1 MYVDFLSLIPD
12 SRISSDSS
20 FSGLSISRS
29 IVRNLCCNP
38 LHGHKI
44 SQVGQKLIDGFNSGI
59 WNRRREIFVE
69 HRTYCTKRGILQ
81 KSVEQFP
88 VSKIQNTKYTIL
100 KIFPT
105 KNEKCKQ
112 TVDVPEK
119 SGYQTGEK

>member
-59 WNRRREIFVE
+59 WNRRREIFV
-69 HRTYCTKRGILQ
+69 HSLQ
-81 KSVEQFP
+81 NVGFYRNPWNYFP
-88 VSKIQNTKYTIL
+88 SPKSKIQNTIFE
-100 KIFPT
+100 IFPKSANKLLT
-105 KNEKCKQ
+105 SLGNQDIKLVKNE
-112 TVDVPEK
+112 
-119 SGYQTGEK
+119 